1 MRVRPL
7 NKDENTNKA
16 KSILRVSEDKGQVI
30 TMKFTFCDIRLC
42 LLSVTIVLPAQPGG
56 IIKEFFLC

>member
-7 NKDENTNKA
+7 NKDENINKA

-30 TMKFTFCDIRLC
+30 TMKCVFATFDQCIR
-42 LLSVTIVLPAQPGG
+42 
-56 IIKEFFLC
+56 